1 MKSTLLAI
9 FFGLFLLPFYSQTAT
24 ITGTVKNINGYYATD
39 ANVHVKR
46 GEEGTTV
53 DDKGRFSLTVP
64 AGKTFT
70 LVISSAEF
78 ETYEE
83 LFTLGVNE
91 VEDILVILETRSL
104 NPYEVVGI
112 DPGTSGL
119 IIGTPIKPSAI
130 SSPAD
135 NLESQLK
142 FTGVGVRQ
150 NSELSAGYNV
160 RGGNFDENLIYVN
173 GIEIYRP
180 FLARSGQQEGLSFI
194 NPYMVENI
202 AFSAGGF
209 DAKYGDKLSSV
220 LDVYYHKPRE
230 FKATAQVSFMGANV
244 YVQDKIGVRSSYLIG
259 ARYHTNSYLFGA
271 LDTKGEYKPVF
282 VDLQAMYNYAI
293 NENMLLSVY
302 SSYADNKYRV
312 VPESRETNWGSINEA
327 LRFTVFY
334 EGQEVTQFQTFMS
347 AVSLQQKAKKG
358 KMTLNYVSSVFRT
371 VQSESFDLLGE
382 YKLDELER
390 DLGSDDFGDVAYTR
404 GVGGFLEHARNSI
417 DALVANAYH
426 KGSYNWGSNNKFEWG
441 AKYQHEIVNDQIS
454 EWNFLDS
461 ARFNAPHPADSVG
474 YIDPSAQP
482 YQELHLSYNIFAEN
496 SVSSNRVTRFIQN
509 RKGWQIK
516 KMHHFADS
524 IIQEEDSVLT
534 WVDTTFETHKYLN
547 GTFGVRAHYWDYN
560 GQTVFSP
567 RASLP
572 FTPALFF
579 KHNNQMYRR
588 NVVFRLA
595 TGFYYQPPFYRE
607 IRNLQGELNPNIR
620 AQKSIHFVLGTD
632 YTFFMWNRSFKFTGE
647 AYYKHLTDIIPYE
660 IDNVRTRYYGVN
672 NAKGYATGLDF
683 KINGQ
688 LVNGIESYASM
699 SFLRTYE
706 DILDDFYYDYY
717 NSDGDK
723 IVPGYTA
730 NSVVADSSRM
740 EPGYIPRPTDQ
751 FASFNLFFQD
761 KMPEEW
767 DTEKIKWSTFKV
779 NLSLVFG
786 TRLPYGPPGDE
797 RYKDTLRS
805 SLYRRVDIGFSKDLI
820 GEHTDRSKFGKKSM
834 FKNVER
840 MWVSLE
846 VFNLLDIINTT
857 NYNWITDVTGRKY
870 SVPNNLTSRR
880 INLKLVIEI

>member
-1 MKSTLLAI
+1 LKSFFLAI
-9 FFGLFLLPFYSQTAT
+9 FSGFFILSFYSQTAT
-24 ITGTVKNINGYYATD
+24 IKGTVKNINNYYAKD
-39 ANVHVKR
+39 ANVHVKK
-46 GEEGTTV
+46 GDNGTTV
-53 DDKGRFSLTVP
+53 DENGKFSLTVP
-64 AGKTFT
+64 AGKSFT

-78 ETYEE
+78 QTFEE
-83 LFTLGVNE
+83 SYVLGENE
-91 VEDILVILETRSL
+91 VEEIFVILETRSL
-104 NPYEVVGI
+104 DPYKVNAL

-119 IIGTPIKPSAI
+119 QVYKPIKPSSI
-130 SSPAD
+130 SSPSD
-135 NLESQLK
+135 NLETQLK
-142 FTGVGVRQ
+142 FANVGVRQ

-230 FKATAQVSFMGANV
+230 FKATAQASFMGANV
-244 YVQDKIGVRSSYLIG
+244 YVQDKVGVRSSYLLG
-259 ARYHTNSYLFGA
+259 ARYHTNAYLFGA
-271 LDTKGEYKPVF
+271 LDTQGEYKPVF
-282 VDLQAMYNYAI
+282 VDIQGMYNFAI

-302 SSYADNKYRV
+302 GSYADNKYQV
-312 VPESRETNWGSINEA
+312 IPQSRETNWGSINEA

-358 KMTLNYVSSVFRT
+358 KITLNYVSSVFRT
-371 VQSESFDLLGE
+371 IQSESFDLLGE
-382 YKLDELER
+382 YKLEELER

-404 GVGGFLEHARNSI
+404 GVGGFLEHARNNI

-426 KGSYNWGSNNKFEWG
+426 KGSYNWGANNKFEWG
-441 AKYQHEIVNDQIS
+441 AKYQHEIINDEIH

-461 ARFNAPHPADSVG
+461 ARFNAPHAADSVG
-474 YIDPSAQP
+474 YVDPGAQP
-482 YQELHLSYNIFAEN
+482 YQDLSLSYNIKATN
-496 SVSSNRVTRFIQN
+496 SVSSNRITGFLQN
-509 RKGWQIK
+509 RKGWQLAK
-516 KMHHFADS
+516 QQQFSDS
-524 IIQEEDSVLT
+524 LIQEGDSVLT

-547 GTFGVRAHYWDYN
+547 GTIGVRAHYWDYN

-567 RASLP
+567 RASLS

-579 KHNNQMYRR
+579 NHNNQIYRR
-588 NVVFRLA
+588 NIVFRLA
-595 TGFYYQPPFYRE
+595 SGFYYQPPFYRE
-607 IRNLQGELNPNIR
+607 IRNLQGALNPNIR
-620 AQKSIHFVLGTD
+620 AQKSIHFVFGTD

-688 LVNGIESYASM
+688 FVNGIESYASL

-706 DILDDFYYDYY
+706 DILDDYYIDYY
-717 NSDGDK
+717 NSDGEV
-723 IVPGYTA
+723 IVPGFTA
-730 NSVVADSSRM
+730 NDEAVDSASV

-797 RYKDTLRS
+797 RFKDTLRS

-820 GEHTDRSKFGKKSM
+820 GEHTDRTKFGKKSI
-834 FKNVER
+834 FKHVER

-857 NYNWITDVTGRKY
+857 NYNWITDVSGRKY